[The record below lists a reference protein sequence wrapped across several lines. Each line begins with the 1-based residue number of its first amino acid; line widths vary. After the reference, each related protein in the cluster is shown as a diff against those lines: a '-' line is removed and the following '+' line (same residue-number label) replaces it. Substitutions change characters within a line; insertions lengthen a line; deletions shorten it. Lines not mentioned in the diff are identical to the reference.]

1 VNNAIHRGQEH
12 AAAEPFG
19 FGNPEPVLG
28 AKGLE
33 VISPR
38 VVGNN
43 HLKMKLRSRSTVMDS
58 IGFGMGALLDTVES
72 AGAVDAAFTASV
84 NEWEGGRT
92 IQLALKGI
100 RSS

>member
-12 AAAEPFG
+12 AAPEPFG
-19 FGNPEPVLG
+19 FGNPEPVPG

-33 VISPR
+33 AMSAK

-43 HLKMKLRSRSTVMDS
+43 HLKMNLRSRSTVMDS

-100 RSS
+100 RPS